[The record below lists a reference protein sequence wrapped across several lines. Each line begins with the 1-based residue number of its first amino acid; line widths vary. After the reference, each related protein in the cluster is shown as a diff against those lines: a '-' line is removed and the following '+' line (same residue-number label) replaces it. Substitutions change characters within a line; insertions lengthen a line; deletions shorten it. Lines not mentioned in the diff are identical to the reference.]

1 MSIAAT
7 RRADVFR
14 ALMDVQ
20 SLYRIHSIRNH
31 TEKALSYSRDLV
43 DTLYDRARLVH
54 YLDALL
60 RVPQNSPPKSTPIA
74 PPRLRR
80 RWVVLAT
87 TAALDHAFYLP
98 IVARVRKATLAQCS
112 AHCALRRAG
121 WRESFRQRV
130 RRLGSSSDSIRSS
143 RSCPHTAG
151 TRLSLPRP
159 SSECAAAPSAVLVQR
174 PPSPPQACY
183 CVLWRLQAVIS
194 RVLNDNPRAH
204 RLLPR
209 SFISNVVDFHDLAFH
224 RMAAMFV
231 AACAAVV
238 DDDDYVI
245 VTDSMKLPISR
256 NAAAAAAAAM
266 ASACLQQ
273 QRMQRNP

>member
-1 MSIAAT
+1 VVLRVPSALNRMAVLPSSESRLDRRVGCVSIAAT

-98 IVARVRKATLAQCS
+98 IVARVRTATLVQCS
-112 AHCALRRAG
+112 AHCALP
-121 WRESFRQRV
+121 
-130 RRLGSSSDSIRSS
+130 L
-143 RSCPHTAG
+143 SCTCWAVTQGAAAG
-151 TRLSLPRP
+151 T
-159 SSECAAAPSAVLVQR
+159 A
-174 PPSPPQACY
+174 
-183 CVLWRLQAVIS
+183 
-194 RVLNDNPRAH
+194 
-204 RLLPR
+204 
-209 SFISNVVDFHDLAFH
+209 
-224 RMAAMFV
+224 
-231 AACAAVV
+231 
-238 DDDDYVI
+238 
-245 VTDSMKLPISR
+245 
-256 NAAAAAAAAM
+256 
-266 ASACLQQ
+266 
-273 QRMQRNP
+273 